1 MVNSPVSTPTHRIIW
16 FAAYVVL
23 ILAPLGVAALAGAAP
38 ASRAFW
44 TEVSIALGFL
54 GFALLLVQFALVSR
68 LGPVSRP
75 FGSDALMQWHRGMG
89 IAALAFILLHP
100 LLLSDLSWS
109 AWSPWSGPTGLRTGA
124 IALWASLLI
133 VATSLWRRRL
143 RLSYEA
149 WQIVHLVL
157 SCVVTIAAIW
167 HLLTIG
173 VYTQAPVLR
182 WLLLGYGVLFAG
194 LLLRY
199 RLVRPL
205 LLLRRPW
212 TIVANDDIGGSVR
225 LMRARPD
232 GHPGFRFVSGQ
243 FAWLITG
250 SNPIVSE
257 QHPLS
262 LASSA
267 APSADG
273 SVAFAIKALGD
284 WSGTVVPTL
293 APGRRLWID
302 GPFGAFTPPTDT
314 RRGLVLIAGGIG
326 IAPMRSM
333 LLTLRDAG
341 DTRPIWLFYAAS
353 DWSRVVFRDELTAL
367 TTTLDLRVCHVF
379 ETPGPEWNGER
390 GFITREV
397 LARHLPADR
406 QHLDCFIC
414 GPVPMMD
421 AMEACLTDLGV
432 PDRQV
437 HSERFQMV

>member
-1 MVNSPVSTPTHRIIW
+1 VL
-16 FAAYVVL
+16 L
-23 ILAPLGVAALAGAAP
+23 ILAPLVVAALAGGAP
-38 ASRAFW
+38 LSRAFW
-44 TEVSIALGFL
+44 TEVSVALGFL

-89 IAALAFILLHP
+89 IAALAFVLLHP
-100 LLLSDLSWS
+100 LLLTSLPWS
-109 AWSPWSGPTGLRTGA
+109 AWSPWSGPIGLRTGA
-124 IALWASLLI
+124 IAVWATLLI

-143 RLSYEA
+143 GLSYEV
-149 WQIVHLVL
+149 WQFGHLLL
-157 SCVVTIAAIW
+157 SCLVTVAAVW

-173 VYTQAPVLR
+173 VYTQAPALR
-182 WLLLGYGVLFAG
+182 WVLLGYGVLFAG

-212 TIVANDDIGGSVR
+212 TITANDDIGGSVR
-225 LMRARPD
+225 LVRARPE
-232 GHPGFRFVSGQ
+232 GHAGFRFAAGQ

-250 SNPIVSE
+250 SNPLLSE

-267 APSADG
+267 VPAADG
-273 SVAFAIKALGD
+273 SVEFAIKALGD
-284 WSGTVVPTL
+284 WSGHVVPTL

-302 GPFGAFTPPTDT
+302 GPFGAFSPSTDS
-314 RRGLVLIAGGIG
+314 RHGLVLIAGGIG

-333 LLTLRDAG
+333 LLTLRDTG
-341 DTRPIWLFYAAS
+341 DTRPVWLFYAAS
-353 DWSRVVFRDELTAL
+353 DWSRVVFREELAAL
-367 TTTLDLRVCHVF
+367 ATTLDLRVCHVF
-379 ETPGPEWNGER
+379 ETPGPEWDGER
-390 GFITREV
+390 GFITREM
-397 LARHLPADR
+397 LERHLPADR
-406 QHLDCFIC
+406 QHLECFIC